1 MRGQLNQKDF
11 TALLSQLEFARK
23 EIGKEMGM
31 LIPGDDDMTKRIA
44 SARRLNETINLIKQA
59 GAMPENTP
67 TNSIEKQTT
76 ALEKQTISI
85 KDSQAIAKL
94 ILASS
99 IDRLKQEG
107 ALTSQILIATQLR
120 SQQLGIEEQAIDK
133 LNRKLEI
140 EKAINEEKRLQG
152 RLSSDTMKL
161 FDIAK
166 TEGVAV
172 AKQVGDVLAGNT
184 DFDLFIRRG
193 GQAVEVFKKE
203 FADLFKQ
210 QQAIQFFQGDRVSG
224 LPDLN
229 RGSTIAIQEEALRNP
244 QLRLPANQENAIQ
257 RLTNVNTTVPVSVTA
272 SIDISK
278 LDEVKQRFIDEVTKQ
293 LPQVG
298 TDINNALVQAILGKQ
313 GNTL

>member
-1 MRGQLNQKDF
+1 M
-11 TALLSQLEFARK
+11 
-23 EIGKEMGM
+23 
-31 LIPGDDDMTKRIA
+31 
-44 SARRLNETINLIKQA
+44 
-59 GAMPENTP
+59 
-67 TNSIEKQTT
+67 
-76 ALEKQTISI
+76 

-94 ILASS
+94 LVTDSA
-99 IDRLKQEG
+99 DRLKQEG

-120 SQQLGIEEQAIDK
+120 NNQLGIEEQAIDK

-140 EKAINEEKRLQG
+140 ERAINEEKRLQG

-166 TEGVAV
+166 SEGVAV

-184 DFDLFIRRG
+184 DFDLFIKRG

-210 QQAIQFFQGDRVSG
+210 QQALEFFKGDRVTG
-224 LPDLN
+224 LPDLT
-229 RGSTIAIQEEALRNP
+229 RGSQIAIQEEAIRNP
-244 QLRLPANQENAIQ
+244 QLRLPAGQANAIQ
-257 RLTNVNTTVPVSVTA
+257 RLTNINTTVPVSVSA
-272 SIDISK
+272 SIDVSK
-278 LDEVKQRFIDEVTKQ
+278 LDEVKQRFVDEVTRQ

-298 TDINNALVQAILGKQ
+298 TDINNALVQALLGKQ